1 MSAELQVMSIF
12 PSPLGICNFGEE
24 SRDLNKQLIEDIKT
38 ERKLDKEGEKR
49 TFSVIEGTWQSRRGL
64 ETTYSSFDLLRDAIL
79 AALIKTLP
87 QTGYANEY
95 INDKHLDMGG
105 LWANVIFK
113 RGGFSIPHIHGTGI
127 TLWSGVY
134 YPAGYDD
141 PKNLDDFNINDV
153 MLAKAKAMGD
163 GWLGII
169 DPAKVQ
175 KNQCRPYDTYVEV
188 YPYYGCNLFVKPR
201 EGLLILFPAW
211 LEHWVTPTTTDKK
224 RYSISFQ
231 LNKKPLVKGE

>member
-1 MSAELQVMSIF
+1 MSADLQLMSIF

-38 ERKLDKEGEKR
+38 ERKLDKEGQKR
-49 TFSVIEGTWQSRRGL
+49 SFDTGQGSWQSRSDL
-64 ETTYSSFDLLRDAIL
+64 ETRYSSFNILKDAIF

-87 QTGYANEY
+87 QTGYAKEY
-95 INDKHLDMGG
+95 VTDSYLSIGS

-113 RGGFSIPHIHGTGI
+113 RGGFASPHVHGTGI

-134 YPAGYDD
+134 YPAGHDD
-141 PKNLDDFNINDV
+141 SKNLDKLDINDI
-153 MLAKAKAMGD
+153 MIAKSGAAVD

-169 DPAKVQ
+169 DPAKIQ
-175 KNQCRPYDTYVEV
+175 KNQCRPFEQYVEV
-188 YPYYGCNLFVKPR
+188 YPYYGCNMFVKPR
-201 EGLLILFPAW
+201 QGLLVLFPAW
-211 LEHWVTPTTTDKK
+211 LEHWVTPTITDKK

-231 LNKKPLVKGE
+231 LNKKILGKGE